1 MGKIARIRQEI
12 EQLRKLIDD
21 HNYYLDNSEQAL
33 GYGLALD
40 DIEKFLDTLSEEHD
54 KNLEEA
60 AEEYGK
66 AQYGR
71 KASLLPDRCRGC
83 YAPIV
88 YAFITGAEWQKEQ
101 MLENAVEADVNTYKD
116 PVLSCGWAEFVVDM
130 PSSEI
135 DKFGDKVRIIVLKAE
150 EE

>member
-88 YAFITGAEWQKEQ
+88 YAFITGAEWQKSQ
-101 MLENAVEADVNTYKD
+101 MLKDAVETEVWNY
-116 PVLSCGWAEFVVDM
+116 
-130 PSSEI
+130 SSDEDLRAIPLFGI
-135 DKFGDKVRIIVLKAE
+135 DKFNNLKDGDKVRIVIIKE
-150 EE
+150 EEE